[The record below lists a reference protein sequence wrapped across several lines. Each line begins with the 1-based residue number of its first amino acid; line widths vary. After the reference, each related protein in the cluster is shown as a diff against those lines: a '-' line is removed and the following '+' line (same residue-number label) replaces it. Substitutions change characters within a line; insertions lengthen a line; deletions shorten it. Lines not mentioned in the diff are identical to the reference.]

1 MSDYL
6 AQDEEHALYIA
17 RQIVAQ
23 LNYAKKTPL
32 PKQYFEAVAPPLYD
46 PGTTS
51 PLHSS
56 FDDAIYHL
64 RLDEILGIV
73 GGDIR
78 VPFDSREIIARH
90 I

>member
-1 MSDYL
+1 LLGVSDYL

-51 PLHSS
+51 PLH
-56 FDDAIYHL
+56 HL
-64 RLDEILGIV
+64 HSMTQYITFV
-73 GGDIR
+73 
-78 VPFDSREIIARH
+78 
-90 I
+90 